1 MTWWNIIKISEK
13 ARDAIMDRYKRSPSN
28 PQGRVQGKTKD
39 VSRTTKNCEMC
50 GKKKSLRA
58 INYYPP
64 MKALCNE
71 CAKFSFGANYKA
83 KATKIEDE

>member
-13 ARDAIMDRYKRSPSN
+13 ARQTITDRYRRKASN
-28 PQGRVQGKTKD
+28 PRGQQQGQAKD
-39 VSRTTKNCEMC
+39 VSRKAKNCEMC
-50 GKKKSLRA
+50 GQKKSLRA

-64 MKALCNE
+64 MKALCNT
-71 CAKFSFGANYKA
+71 CAKFKYGDNYKA